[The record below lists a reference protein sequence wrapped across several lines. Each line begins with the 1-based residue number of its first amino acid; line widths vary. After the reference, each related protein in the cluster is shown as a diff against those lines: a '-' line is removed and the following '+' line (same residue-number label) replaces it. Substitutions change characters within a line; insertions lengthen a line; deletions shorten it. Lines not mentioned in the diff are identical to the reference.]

1 MRILLGLDH
10 LVGGHIDLDS
20 MFFPIYEGP
29 VATSWRHTS
38 RHDGP
43 AGERSWRPSMR
54 GIDGWKFDKRCW
66 QIVGAD
72 VARRCGRSDK
82 RPLF

>member
-1 MRILLGLDH
+1 MEA
-10 LVGGHIDLDS
+10 
-20 MFFPIYEGP
+20 IY
-29 VATSWRHTS
+29 W
-38 RHDGP
+38 
-43 AGERSWRPSMR
+43 

-72 VARRCGRSDK
+72 ATWRCGCSDK